1 MDKMSKI
8 TSIKQLVDLYTS
20 IYYLEDTSIIP
31 LVCAVALSNKLP
43 GDPIWLMI
51 VGGSSSGKSEIV
63 NAITALPFVHEISML
78 TPNTL
83 LSGMKA
89 KGGKETSLLLRIP
102 RSSVIV
108 MKDFTTILSMNKED
122 QQAIMGQF
130 REMYDGKMSKDT
142 GTGDTL
148 KWEGKI
154 TLLAGVTE
162 KIHAVS
168 AKFDGM
174 GTRAINYTM
183 VPQDRMKTARR
194 SVVIAKGIKQH
205 REDIRQAFKEY
216 IEYILPIIV
225 DKEYTVDEVTSQK
238 ILNVSDFAALARS
251 PVERDFQGKMALV
264 LSPEMPMRMSNQL
277 HLFASVFMAMEDG
290 KLLPEYERIIYKVA
304 IDCIPKGRRMV
315 AERLAQF
322 DKVTTKALA
331 MDLNYETDRIGMWLG
346 ELNVLGICKRDSG
359 RGPRGDIW
367 EMNEPFRTIMLEYG
381 QLNREVGILE
391 TAEEESNAE
400 ISRRVDEEWDSEF

>member
-1 MDKMSKI
+1 MSKI
-8 TSIKQLVDLYTS
+8 TTIKQLVELYTS

-63 NAITALPFVHEISML
+63 NAITSLPFVHEISML

-89 KGGKETSLLLRIP
+89 RKGVETSLLLRIP

-142 GTGDTL
+142 GAGDTI

-162 KIHAVS
+162 KIHAMS
-168 AKFDGM
+168 SKFDGM

-183 VPQDRMKTARR
+183 IPQDRMKTARR

-205 REDIRQAFKEY
+205 REDIRSAFKEY
-216 IEYILPIIV
+216 IEHILPIIV
-225 DKEYTVDEVTSQK
+225 DKEYTVDEKTSQK
-238 ILNVSDFAALARS
+238 ILDVSDFSALARS

-277 HLFASVFMAMEDG
+277 HLFASVFMAMEEG

-304 IDCIPKGRRMV
+304 IDCIPKGRRMC
-315 AERLAQF
+315 AEKLAQF
-322 DKVTTKALA
+322 DTITTKGLA
-331 MDLNYETDRIGMWLG
+331 MELNYETDRIGMWLG
-346 ELNVLGICKRDSG
+346 ELNVLGICKRNKG
-359 RGPRGDIW
+359 NGARGDLW
-367 EMNEPFRTIMLEYG
+367 EMNEPYRTLMLDYG
-381 QLNREVGILE
+381 ELKRETGILD
-391 TAEEESNAE
+391 TPEEASNEE
-400 ISRRVDEEWDSEF
+400 ISRKIDEEWDNDF